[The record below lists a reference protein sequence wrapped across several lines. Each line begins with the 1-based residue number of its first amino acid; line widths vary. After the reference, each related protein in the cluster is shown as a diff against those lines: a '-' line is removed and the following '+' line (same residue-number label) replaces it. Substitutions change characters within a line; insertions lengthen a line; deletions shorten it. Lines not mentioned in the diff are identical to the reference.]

1 MHISETMTKSEA
13 EVSELLAWRLPPFAR
28 VPLAFDR
35 AKRCADVVCA
45 CIGLLIGL
53 PLFAAIALL
62 ICCTSPG
69 PVLFW
74 SVRYGR
80 HNVPFRMP
88 KFRTMVVDTPE
99 VPTFALTSP
108 KKYITPIGRLLR
120 LSSLDE
126 LPQLWSVIAGNMSLI
141 GPRPVICAESE
152 LAQCRAGLGIHR
164 LLPGITGWAQIHG
177 RDTVS
182 LEEKALLDKHYLD
195 YRSVR
200 MDLYIL
206 SRTITRVL
214 SRHGIIY

>member
-1 MHISETMTKSEA
+1 MHISETMRKA
-13 EVSELLAWRLPPFAR
+13 EGEVTDLLAWRLPSFAHG
-28 VPLAFDR
+28 PLNFDR
-35 AKRCADVVCA
+35 AKRCADVLCA
-45 CIGLLIGL
+45 CIALIIGV
-53 PLFAAIALL
+53 PLFAAISLL
-62 ICCTSPG
+62 ICFTSPG

-88 KFRTMVVDTPE
+88 KFRTMRSGTPE
-99 VPTFALTSP
+99 VPTLALPSP
-108 KKYITPIGRLLR
+108 QNHITPVGRLLR
-120 LSSLDE
+120 LGSLDE
-126 LPQLWSVIAGNMSLI
+126 LPQLWSILIGDMSLI

-152 LAQCRAGLGIHR
+152 LAARRAGLGVHC

-195 YRSVR
+195 CRSVR

-214 SRHGIIY
+214 SRDGITY